1 MARVLPIYKNNNKT
15 LPHNYRPI
23 SILPTILKILENVM
37 HLQLLEYFSVN
48 KLLSSQQYG
57 FMPNRSTETAA
68 LELMDRNTAMND
80 QFTPIN
86 IYLDLSKAF
95 DSIDHN
101 ILASKLKYYGIQCM
115 ALNLLKNYLLG
126 RNQYVALDCTR
137 SDIREVHCG
146 VPQGSVIGPFLF
158 NIFINDITEV
168 NSRFD
173 FIMYA
178 DDTTLISSLE
188 TFGDRKKT
196 KYIENNNNTEISQ
209 ITTWLKSNM
218 LNLNVEKSNFIIF
231 FKHPKKL
238 PNLNITVNNKIIEQV
253 DHFNYLGITLDQNIT
268 WTPHLDKV
276 SIKISR
282 VTGLLRKLQ
291 HICPKHIL
299 ITIYNSLIH
308 SYLINIIWSSR
319 MGFLKWA
326 C

>member
-1 MARVLPIYKNNNKT
+1 MDLC
-15 LPHNYRPI
+15 
-23 SILPTILKILENVM
+23 
-37 HLQLLEYFSVN
+37 Q
-48 KLLSSQQYG
+48 
-57 FMPNRSTETAA
+57 NRSTETAA
-68 LELMDRNTAMND
+68 LELMDRNITAMND
-80 QFTPIN
+80 QLTPIN

-95 DSIDHN
+95 DSIDHI
-101 ILASKLKYYGIQCM
+101 ILASKLKYYGIQGM

-126 RNQYVALDCTR
+126 RNQYVDLDCTR

-146 VPQGSVIGPFLF
+146 VPQGSVMGPLLF

-173 FIMYA
+173 FIIYA

-188 TFGDRKKT
+188 TFGDRNNP
-196 KYIENNNNTEISQ
+196 KYIENNINTEISK

-218 LNLNVEKSNFIIF
+218 LNLNVKKSIFMIF

-282 VTGLLRKLQ
+282 VTGLLRMLQ
-291 HICPKHIL
+291 HIFPKHIL
-299 ITIYNSLIH
+299 ITIYDYHL
-308 SYLINIIWSSR
+308 
-319 MGFLKWA
+319 
-326 C
+326 